1 MNERDFI
8 NSIKKA
14 AKHFTDLEIVLSLSS
29 YYSFNP
35 SDEFRRISLS
45 PDSEYGDVF
54 LEGLRQSQYN
64 FILNNRSF
72 FQFSRVADDDYR
84 LAYYPN
90 PFLSGGNSLID
101 KLILDDTDELSFE
114 FEEFSDLLEESPFNS
129 RIPVI
134 RYEYCIKQYNKLR
147 HPTSHF
153 HIGFHTENRWPS
165 PIIFTPYMF
174 SLHISKMYHLE
185 EWLSVGDNA
194 NNLRYLNEFD
204 ELMCKEKVN
213 CIPLSDACIS
223 PEERQQILIG

>member
-1 MNERDFI
+1 MNERDFT
-8 NSIKKA
+8 NSIRKA
-14 AKHFTDLEIVLSLSS
+14 AKHFTDLKIALSLSS

-35 SDEFRRISLS
+35 SDKFRRISLS
-45 PDSEYGDVF
+45 SDSEYGDVF
-54 LEGLRQSQYN
+54 LAGLRESQYN

-72 FQFSRVADDDYR
+72 FQFSRAADDDYR

-101 KLILDDTDELSFE
+101 ELMLDDTDASSFE
-114 FEEFSDLLEESPFNS
+114 FEELSNLLEKSKFNS

-134 RYEYCIKQYNKLR
+134 RYEYCIKQYKKLR

-174 SLHISKMYHLE
+174 SLHISKMYHPE
-185 EWLSVGDNA
+185 EWRSVGDDA
-194 NNLRYLNEFD
+194 NNLRYLNKFD

-213 CIPLSDACIS
+213 CISLNHACIS
-223 PEERQQILIG
+223 QEERQQIFIG